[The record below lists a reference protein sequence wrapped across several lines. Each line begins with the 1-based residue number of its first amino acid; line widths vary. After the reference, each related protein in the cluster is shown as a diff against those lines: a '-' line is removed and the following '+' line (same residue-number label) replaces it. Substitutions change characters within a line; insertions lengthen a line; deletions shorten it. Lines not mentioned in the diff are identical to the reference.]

1 MEEEQGSHELNS
13 ALLNY
18 YSGIL
23 VLVEFCRDIAIS
35 IKYSIHGK
43 LSEMEFGSNL
53 DKRINTNL

>member
-1 MEEEQGSHELNS
+1 MEEEQGFHDLIQR
-13 ALLNY
+13 Y
-18 YSGIL
+18 WITIVGIL
-23 VLVEFCRDIAIS
+23 VLVEFCRDIGIT